1 MQTTD
6 TPGRTPQRKDAH
18 SNRRRILATARRK
31 LREDPDASLDSISQ
45 AAGVARRTLYGH
57 FPSRHALITDL
68 AREAADEL
76 RQAFGAA
83 RTADA
88 DPIEAMTRM
97 VLAAW
102 TVGDHYRML
111 IALGRRCPREDG
123 IRTTLAPAR
132 AEAVATLRRGQREGV
147 FADHLP
153 APVLAQAL
161 EALMLALAEENA
173 ACPWADPTGEAAATA
188 FLVAAGVAP
197 QSAARRVQDVAR
209 QGRAA
214 GLGWPRGH
222 RPGDPEHAQDH
233 LGRA

>member
-6 TPGRTPQRKDAH
+6 TPGRTVQRRDAH

-57 FPSRHALITDL
+57 FPSREALVAEL
-68 AREAADEL
+68 VQEAGREL
-76 RQAFGAA
+76 RQAFAGA

-88 DPIEAMTRM
+88 DPVEAMTRK

-102 TVGDHYRML
+102 TVGDHYRLL
-111 IALGRRCPREDG
+111 IALGRRRPGYDE

-132 AEAVATLRRGQREGV
+132 AEAVATLRRGQRQGV

-153 APVLAQAL
+153 APVLARAL
-161 EALMLALAEENA
+161 EALLLVLAEDNA
-173 ACPWADPTGEAAATA
+173 VGPGADPTGEAAATA

-197 QSAARRVQDVAR
+197 PRAALQVQEVIGRV
-209 QGRAA
+209 RAA
-214 GLGWPRGH
+214 GGG
-222 RPGDPEHAQDH
+222 
-233 LGRA
+233 

>member
-1 MQTTD
+1 MQATD
-6 TPGRTPQRKDAH
+6 TPGRTWQRKDAH
-18 SNRRRILATARRK
+18 SNRRRILATARQK

-57 FPSRHALITDL
+57 FPSRHALIADL
-68 AREAADEL
+68 TQEAGHEL
-76 RQAFGAA
+76 RQAFAGA

-88 DPIEAMTRM
+88 DPVEAMTRM

-102 TVGDHYRML
+102 TVGDHYRVL
-111 IALGRRCPREDG
+111 IALGRRHLGEG
-123 IRTTLAPAR
+123 EIRTTLAPAR

-197 QSAARRVQDVAR
+197 QRAALQVQEVIGRV
-209 QGRAA
+209 RAA
-214 GLGWPRGH
+214 GAG
-222 RPGDPEHAQDH
+222 
-233 LGRA
+233 

>member
-6 TPGRTPQRKDAH
+6 APGRAPQRKDAH
-18 SNRRRILATARRK
+18 SSRRRILTAARQK
-31 LREDPDASLDSISQ
+31 LREDPDASLDSISR

-57 FPSRHALITDL
+57 FPGRHALIADL
-68 AREAADEL
+68 TRKAGDEL
-76 RQAFGAA
+76 RQAFAAA
-83 RTADA
+83 RTPDA

-102 TVGDHYRML
+102 RVGDQYRML
-111 IALGRRCPREDG
+111 TALGRRHPGEDE

-132 AEAVATLRRGQREGV
+132 AEAVATLGRGQREGL

-197 QSAARRVQDVAR
+197 QAAALQVQAVITGRD
-209 QGRAA
+209 RAA
-214 GLGWPRGH
+214 GDG
-222 RPGDPEHAQDH
+222 
-233 LGRA
+233 

>member
-6 TPGRTPQRKDAH
+6 APGRTSRREDAH
-18 SNRRRILATARRK
+18 ANRRRILATARQK
-31 LREDPDASLDSISQ
+31 LREDPDASLDRISQ

-57 FPSRHALITDL
+57 FPSRHALIADL
-68 AREAADEL
+68 TQEAGDEL
-76 RQAFGAA
+76 RQAFA
-83 RTADA
+83 RARLADA
-88 DPIEAMTRM
+88 DPVEAMTRM

-102 TVGDHYRML
+102 TVGDHYRVL
-111 IALGRRCPREDG
+111 IALGRRHLGEDE
-123 IRTTLAPAR
+123 IRTILAPAR

-173 ACPWADPTGEAAATA
+173 ACSWADPTGETAATA

-197 QSAARRVQDVAR
+197 Q
-209 QGRAA
+209 RAA
-214 GLGWPRGH
+214 LQVQ
-222 RPGDPEHAQDH
+222 EVI
-233 LGRA
+233 GRVRAADDG

>member
-1 MQTTD
+1 MRTTD
-6 TPGRTPQRKDAH
+6 TPGRAVQRKDAH

-45 AAGVARRTLYGH
+45 AAGIARRTLYGH
-57 FPSRHALITDL
+57 FPSRRALIADL
-68 AREAADEL
+68 TQEAGGEL
-76 RQAFGAA
+76 RQAFAGA

-88 DPIEAMTRM
+88 DPVEAVTRM

-111 IALGRRCPREDG
+111 ITLGRRHPGEDE

-153 APVLAQAL
+153 APVLARAL

-188 FLVAAGVAP
+188 CLVAAGVAP
-197 QSAARRVQDVAR
+197 LRAALQVQEVIGRD
-209 QGRAA
+209 RAA
-214 GLGWPRGH
+214 GDG
-222 RPGDPEHAQDH
+222 
-233 LGRA
+233 

>member
-1 MQTTD
+1 MQTTG
-6 TPGRTPQRKDAH
+6 TPGRTVQRRDAH

-31 LREDPDASLDSISQ
+31 LMEDPDASLDSISQ

-57 FPSRHALITDL
+57 FSSRHALIADL
-68 AREAADEL
+68 TQEAGREL
-76 RQAFGAA
+76 RQAFAGA

-88 DPIEAMTRM
+88 DPSQAVTRM

-111 IALGRRCPREDG
+111 ITLGRRHQGEDE
-123 IRTTLAPAR
+123 IRTALAPAR

-173 ACPWADPTGEAAATA
+173 AYPWADPTGEAAATA

-197 QSAARRVQDVAR
+197 HRAALQVQEVIGRD
-209 QGRAA
+209 RAA
-214 GLGWPRGH
+214 GDG
-222 RPGDPEHAQDH
+222 
-233 LGRA
+233 

>member
-1 MQTTD
+1 MQTTA
-6 TPGRTPQRKDAH
+6 TPGRTSRRKDAH

-31 LREDPDASLDSISQ
+31 LRDDPDASLDSISQ

-57 FPSRHALITDL
+57 FPSRHALIADL
-68 AREAADEL
+68 TQEAGREL
-76 RQAFGAA
+76 RQAFARA

-88 DPIEAMTRM
+88 DPVEALTRM

-102 TVGDHYRML
+102 TVGDHHRVL
-111 IALGRRCPREDG
+111 IALGRRHLGEDA
-123 IRTTLAPAR
+123 IHTTLAPAR

-153 APVLAQAL
+153 ALPAPVLAHAL
-161 EALMLALAEENA
+161 EALMLALAKENA

-197 QSAARRVQDVAR
+197 QRAALQVQEVIGRD
-209 QGRAA
+209 RAA
-214 GLGWPRGH
+214 GGLYG
-222 RPGDPEHAQDH
+222 
-233 LGRA
+233 

>member
-6 TPGRTPQRKDAH
+6 TPGRTSRRKDAH
-18 SNRRRILATARRK
+18 SNRRRILATARKK

-57 FPSRHALITDL
+57 FPSRHALIADL
-68 AREAADEL
+68 AREAGHEL
-76 RQAFGAA
+76 RQAFAAA
-83 RTADA
+83 RTRDA
-88 DPIEAMTRM
+88 DPMETMTRM

-102 TVGDHYRML
+102 TVGDHYRVL
-111 IALGRRCPREDG
+111 ITLGRRHLGEDE

-161 EALMLALAEENA
+161 EALMLALAEENTTST
-173 ACPWADPTGEAAATA
+173 WADPTGEAAATA

-197 QSAARRVQDVAR
+197 RRAALQVQEVIGRD
-209 QGRAA
+209 RAA
-214 GLGWPRGH
+214 GDG
-222 RPGDPEHAQDH
+222 
-233 LGRA
+233 

>member
-18 SNRRRILATARRK
+18 SNRRRILATARHK
-31 LREDPDASLDSISQ
+31 LRDDPDASLDSI
-45 AAGVARRTLYGH
+45 AEGAGVARRTLYGH
-57 FPSRHALITDL
+57 FPGRPALIAELTQ
-68 AREAADEL
+68 EAGHEL
-76 RQAFGAA
+76 RQAFARA

-88 DPIEAMTRM
+88 DPVQAMTRM

-111 IALGRRCPREDG
+111 ITLGRRHLGEDE

-197 QSAARRVQDVAR
+197 Q
-209 QGRAA
+209 RAA
-214 GLGWPRGH
+214 LQVR
-222 RPGDPEHAQDH
+222 EVI
-233 LGRA
+233 GRDRAADAG